1 MNVTPITMDP
11 KVAKAKLDAYRQ
23 QLRRRSDDEYRA
35 AVQGYKALAKGT
47 RLISLMQAFQ
57 QAGLGAD
64 SRPRL
69 AVARADRKEVRVER
83 TIWRTPSGFTFSD
96 PSSSRT
102 AKGMTTLVAYPD
114 PPQCKVGYAL
124 VPMVPADVRP
134 NVALDKCLVLWEVE
148 QWADRQVSVRPDRD
162 PYLLKHIA
170 GDLYAV
176 LAEWDLTP
184 LERAIMAEYRRA
196 R

>member
-1 MNVTPITMDP
+1 MNVTPIAMDP

-23 QLRRRSDDEYRA
+23 QLRRRSDAEYQA

-47 RLISLMQAFQ
+47 RLISLGQAFQ

-64 SRPRL
+64 GRPRL
-69 AVARADRKEVRVER
+69 AVARADRKEVKVER
-83 TIWRTPSGFTFSD
+83 TIWRTPPGYTFSD
-96 PSSSRT
+96 PSSDRRS
-102 AKGMTTLVAYPD
+102 MMTLVAFPD
-114 PPQCKVGYAL
+114 PPQCKVGYSL

-148 QWADRQVSVRPDRD
+148 QWADRQVSARPDRD

-184 LERAIMAEYRRA
+184 LERAIMGEYRRV